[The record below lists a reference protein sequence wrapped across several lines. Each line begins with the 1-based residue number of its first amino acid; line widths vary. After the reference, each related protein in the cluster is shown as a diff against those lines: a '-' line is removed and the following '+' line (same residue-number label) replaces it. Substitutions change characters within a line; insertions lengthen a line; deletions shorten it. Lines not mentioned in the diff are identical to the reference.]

1 MCISYL
7 RLRWWHW
14 SCYGCP
20 TSAMPHTS
28 RQQQQQNIDG
38 IARERCCNGVQQQ
51 CKWQDACSGATVQLR
66 RGLTAFGPNHF
77 DFGHFENAQQPV
89 GLQFV
94 VLGVDVVAD
103 GLQYRSAF
111 ILKEEV
117 ISGEMSDL
125 LLGSVNYVCLSVGF
139 I

>member
-1 MCISYL
+1 
-7 RLRWWHW
+7 
-14 SCYGCP
+14 
-20 TSAMPHTS
+20 MPHTS